1 MKFDSIADCFEW
13 LRMDG
18 SASEALIDV
27 MNAYSLGSVALEQHF
42 SNWLWLADG
51 VTEDDV
57 YLTEADKQ
65 YARELA
71 NIEEILTMNSLIYL
85 D

>member
-1 MKFDSIADCFEW
+1 MKFENINDCFQW

-18 SASEALIDV
+18 SASECLIDV
-27 MNAYSLGSVALEQHF
+27 MNAHTLGSVALEQHF

-71 NIEEILTMNSLIYL
+71 NIEELLCENGFIYVE
-85 D
+85 

>member
-1 MKFDSIADCFEW
+1 MKFENINEAFEY
-13 LRMDG
+13 LRDG
-18 SASEALIDV
+18 EILSEALLDCI
-27 MNAYSLGSVALEQHF
+27 NANNLGQTALLQHF
-42 SNWLWLADG
+42 DQWLWLADN

-71 NIEEILTMNSLIYL
+71 KIEEVLTLNGLIYL

>member
-1 MKFDSIADCFEW
+1 MKFESIADCFEW

-18 SASEALIDV
+18 SASECLIDV
-27 MNAYSLGSVALEQHF
+27 MNAHSLGAICLEQHF

-51 VTEDDV
+51 VIEDDV

-71 NIEEILTMNSLIYL
+71 KIEEVLTLNGLIYL